1 MVRGNAY
8 GGEFLNCSWTDSSR
22 WIVQYRFSQ
31 QPMRILLYYKHNA
44 GVIRREGVA
53 GRGMDVRRGP
63 AHACVALGA
72 RGRVLV
78 SPCHASSSS
87 DSAPR
92 ADSSPSSVTMEY
104 QRKQAKA
111 MQAYLRERSLE
122 KTIADAQVFGWT
134 RKNEINN
141 GRWVMMGLAVGLLTE
156 YATGVD
162 FIDQLKLM
170 VSYLGIIDVE

>member
-1 MVRGNAY
+1 MQAS
-8 GGEFLNCSWTDSSR
+8 C
-22 WIVQYRFSQ
+22 
-31 QPMRILLYYKHNA
+31 

-53 GRGMDVRRGP
+53 GRGVDLRRGP
-63 AHACVALGA
+63 SHACVVVGA

-92 ADSSPSSVTMEY
+92 ADSSPSSVTVEY
-104 QRKQAKA
+104 QRQQAKA
-111 MQAYLRERSLE
+111 MQAYLREKSLE

-162 FIDQLKLM
+162 FIDQVRLM

>member
-1 MVRGNAY
+1 
-8 GGEFLNCSWTDSSR
+8 
-22 WIVQYRFSQ
+22 
-31 QPMRILLYYKHNA
+31 
-44 GVIRREGVA
+44 
-53 GRGMDVRRGP
+53 
-63 AHACVALGA
+63 
-72 RGRVLV
+72 
-78 SPCHASSSS
+78 
-87 DSAPR
+87 
-92 ADSSPSSVTMEY
+92 MEY